1 MTQANSPNLENEI
14 DPINQDGC
22 HSKCIDGISISCNQL
37 LIHTA
42 WQRVFQYMDGLLIL
56 FLCTIY
62 LSQQIIPLYR
72 KIVF

>member
-22 HSKCIDGISISCNQL
+22 HSKCIDGISISCNQI

-42 WQRVFQYMDGLLIL
+42 WQKVFQDMNCKFY
-56 FLCTIY
+56 FRVAY
-62 LSQQIIPLYR
+62 IIVQKLE
-72 KIVF
+72 